1 MTEETKTETQEVKA
15 EAPKQGRPAKQPKIK
30 NTTSRPISLIVNRN
44 NKVTI
49 LPTQTEEVSK
59 EFLADIKKNEGAM
72 VYFDNGDLVE
82 V

>member
-1 MTEETKTETQEVKA
+1 MSEETTSTAEDTKA

-30 NTTSRPISLIVNRN
+30 NTTGRPITLIVSRN

-59 EFLADIKKNEGAM
+59 EFLADIKKNKGAM
-72 VYFDNGDLVE
+72 IYFDHGELVE